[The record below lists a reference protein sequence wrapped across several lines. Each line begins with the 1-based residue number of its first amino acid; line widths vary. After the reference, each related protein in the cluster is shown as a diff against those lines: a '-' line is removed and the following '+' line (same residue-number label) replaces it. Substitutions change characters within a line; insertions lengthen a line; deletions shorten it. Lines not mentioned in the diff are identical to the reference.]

1 MRIATIAILA
11 VLGTAPFARANAA
24 AANSNW
30 PCMQR
35 EIPQITSGMVWAG
48 PPIDANDQSWSS
60 NALVAPEVN
69 DVASR
74 RKSVEEALAAVDQFA
89 AGLKEDRARLLTAL
103 FTGVLQQVN
112 AERSKILAGIK
123 RYARKQAALADAIKQ
138 KSLEH
143 ADLADKPAPTEE
155 EKSKLADLEE
165 QLTWNDR
172 VYQERQQ
179 SLRYV
184 CETPVLLEQRLF
196 KIGRHISELVSQSK
210 QAQGNGPAGKQ
221 GTSAPPASAQPS
233 VPSGNQ

>member
-1 MRIATIAILA
+1 
-11 VLGTAPFARANAA
+11 
-24 AANSNW
+24 
-30 PCMQR
+30 
-35 EIPQITSGMVWAG
+35 
-48 PPIDANDQSWSS
+48 
-60 NALVAPEVN
+60 
-69 DVASR
+69 
-74 RKSVEEALAAVDQFA
+74 
-89 AGLKEDRARLLTAL
+89 
-103 FTGVLQQVN
+103 VN
-112 AERSKILAGIK
+112 AERSKILVGIK

-143 ADLADKPAPTEE
+143 ADLADKPSPTEE
-155 EKSKLADLEE
+155 EKRKLADLEE

-196 KIGRHISELVSQSK
+196 KIGRQISELVSQSK

-221 GTSAPPASAQPS
+221 GASAPPASAQPS